1 MRKTSGKNIGKS
13 CCKKIFGSDVFRKI
27 PDMENASGTNISSG
41 CCSLQIPD
49 EDGSGVFLLSAGV
62 VDGGILGAGTDI
74 FESFL
79 SAEWMFRAVIGVIE
93 YAPGIVQ
100 EVAS

>member
-1 MRKTSGKNIGKS
+1 MKEKYFIDMRKTSGKNIGKS
-13 CCKKIFGSDVFRKI
+13 CCKKNFGSDVFRKI

-62 VDGGILGAGTDI
+62 VDGGILVPVQI
-74 FESFL
+74 FLRVF
-79 SAEWMFRAVIGVIE
+79 FRQNGCF
-93 YAPGIVQ
+93 GQ
-100 EVAS
+100 